1 MACAGCCTTICAG
14 SNHSQ
19 LGPPHLHVL
28 YCVPDHIRC
37 TFAHLISRMHQRQAP
52 GPACLH
58 AAQLPGSGYSAC
70 AAFLPAGV
78 TIVVAFVLAS
88 FIRSGSGTCD
98 QIDPAFDN
106 ASNQFSNT
114 ASIVLACL
122 GGLALLG
129 TLVGFA
135 LWVVYVRVRSWRE
148 MAVVMRPK
156 EEQDDEASV

>member
-1 MACAGCCTTICAG
+1 MRPWAGLCAC
-14 SNHSQ
+14 
-19 LGPPHLHVL
+19 
-28 YCVPDHIRC
+28 
-37 TFAHLISRMHQRQAP
+37 
-52 GPACLH
+52 CLTS
-58 AAQLPGSGYSAC
+58 GSGDSAY

-98 QIDPAFDN
+98 QIGPVFDN
-106 ASNQFSNT
+106 ASNHFSNT

-135 LWVVYVRVRSWRE
+135 LWVVYARVRGWRD
-148 MAVVMRPK
+148 MADVRRPK
-156 EEQDDEASV
+156 GEEEDDEASV

>member
-1 MACAGCCTTICAG
+1 M
-14 SNHSQ
+14 
-19 LGPPHLHVL
+19 
-28 YCVPDHIRC
+28 
-37 TFAHLISRMHQRQAP
+37 
-52 GPACLH
+52 H
-58 AAQLPGSGYSAC
+58 AARLLGSGISAW
-70 AAFLPAGV
+70 AALLLAGV

-148 MAVVMRPK
+148 MADVVRPK
-156 EEQDDEASV
+156 DQDDEPSV